1 MLEEKAM
8 LKKLVQPLTKSLK
21 AAPLAFVLGLG
32 LVLSFPVTAEETKTA
47 DASGDVVQSVGH
59 NQVNWTSKVV
69 VATGSGAAN
78 LKDGNV
84 AVARLNAERAAKLD
98 ALRNILETIKGI
110 QIDGKRNAGDM
121 MSNGKIQSKVQGIAH
136 GFQIVDTK
144 YYSDG
149 SVDVKVKMPLDD
161 KLAGAFL
168 QVPAN
173 KKKKLNTKGGS
184 NFTGLVVNAQKLDVT
199 PSMAPRIVDENG
211 SEVYGVTFVSEN
223 ALKQGGIV
231 TYVKDLGAAK
241 KDTRIGTKPLVV
253 RALSTAAGA
262 NTDIVIANADA
273 DKLRDKS
280 QNLSFLVDGKVLVVL
295 D

>member
-1 MLEEKAM
+1 MLN
-8 LKKLVQPLTKSLK
+8 KLVQSLTKTQK
-21 AAPLAFVLGLG
+21 TAPWALALGAG
-32 LVLSFPVTAEETKTA
+32 LVFSVPAGAETKTA
-47 DASGDVVQSVGH
+47 KEASTADVVQNVGH

-84 AVARLNAERAAKLD
+84 AVARLGAERAAKMD

-110 QIDGKRNAGDM
+110 QIDGKRNAGDL
-121 MSNGKIQSKVQGIAH
+121 MSNGTIQSKVTGIAQ
-136 GFQIVDTK
+136 GFQVVDTK

-161 KLAGAFL
+161 KLAGAFI
-168 QVPAN
+168 QVPDK
-173 KKKKLNTKGGS
+173 KKKKLPTKGAS
-184 NFTGLVVNAQKLDVT
+184 NFTGLVVNAQKLEVT

-211 SEVYGVTFVSEN
+211 AEVYGVTYVSEK
-223 ALKQGGIV
+223 ALQQGGIV
-231 TYVKDLGAAK
+231 TYVKDLGSAK
-241 KDTRIGTKPLVV
+241 KDTRIGNKPLVV
-253 RALSTAAGA
+253 RALSTSKGAA
-262 NTDIVIANADA
+262 TDLVIANADA

>member
-8 LKKLVQPLTKSLK
+8 LKKLVQPLTKSQK
-21 AAPLAFVLGLG
+21 ASPWAFALGLG

-110 QIDGKRNAGDM
+110 QIDGKRNAGDL

-136 GFQIVDTK
+136 GFQVVDTK

-168 QVPAN
+168 QVPAK

-211 SEVYGVTFVSEN
+211 GEVYGVTFVSEN

-273 DKLRDKS
+273 EKLRDKS

>member
-47 DASGDVVQSVGH
+47 DASGDVVQNVGH

-110 QIDGKRNAGDM
+110 QIDGKRNAGDL

-136 GFQIVDTK
+136 GFQVVDTK

-211 SEVYGVTFVSEN
+211 AEVYGVTFVSEN

>member
-1 MLEEKAM
+1 MLN
-8 LKKLVQPLTKSLK
+8 KLVQSLTKTQK
-21 AAPLAFVLGLG
+21 TAPWALALGAG
-32 LVLSFPVTAEETKTA
+32 LVFSVPAGAETKTA
-47 DASGDVVQSVGH
+47 KEASTADVVQNVGH

-84 AVARLNAERAAKLD
+84 AVARLGAERAAKMD

-110 QIDGKRNAGDM
+110 QIDGKRNAGDL
-121 MSNGKIQSKVQGIAH
+121 MSNGTIQSKVTGIAQ
-136 GFQIVDTK
+136 GFQVVDTK

-161 KLAGAFL
+161 KLAGAFI
-168 QVPAN
+168 QVPDK
-173 KKKKLNTKGGS
+173 KKKKLPTKGAS
-184 NFTGLVVNAQKLDVT
+184 NFTGLVVNAQKLEVT

-211 SEVYGVTFVSEN
+211 AEVYGVTYVSEK
-223 ALKQGGIV
+223 ALQQGGIV
-231 TYVKDLGAAK
+231 TYVKDLGSAK
-241 KDTRIGTKPLVV
+241 KDTRIGSKPLVV
-253 RALSTAAGA
+253 RALSTSKGAA
-262 NTDIVIANADA
+262 TDLVIANADA

>member
-1 MLEEKAM
+1 MA
-8 LKKLVQPLTKSLK
+8 
-21 AAPLAFVLGLG
+21 LGAG
-32 LVLSFPVTAEETKTA
+32 LVLAAPAGAETKTA
-47 DASGDVVQSVGH
+47 EATDDVVQSVGH

-84 AVARLNAERAAKLD
+84 AVARLGAERAAKMD

-110 QIDGKRNAGDM
+110 QIDGKRNAGDL
-121 MSNGKIQSKVQGIAH
+121 MSNGTIQSKVMGIAQ
-136 GFQIVDTK
+136 GFQVVDTK

-161 KLAGAFL
+161 KLAGAFI
-168 QVPAN
+168 QVPA
-173 KKKKLNTKGGS
+173 KKKKSLPVKGAS
-184 NFTGLVVNAQKLDVT
+184 NFTGLVVNAQKLEVT

-211 SEVYGVTFVSEN
+211 SEVYGVTYVSEK
-223 ALKQGGIV
+223 ALQQGGIV
-231 TYVKDLGAAK
+231 TYVKDLGSAK
-241 KDTRIGTKPLVV
+241 KDTRVGTKPLVV
-253 RALSTAAGA
+253 RALSTSKGAA
-262 NTDIVIANADA
+262 TDLVIANADA
-273 DKLRDKS
+273 DKLRDKA

>member
-1 MLEEKAM
+1 MLN
-8 LKKLVQPLTKSLK
+8 KLVQSLTKTQK
-21 AAPLAFVLGLG
+21 TAPWALALGAG
-32 LVLSFPVTAEETKTA
+32 LVFSVPAGAETKTA
-47 DASGDVVQSVGH
+47 KEANTADVVQNVGH

-84 AVARLNAERAAKLD
+84 AVARLGAERAAKMD

-110 QIDGKRNAGDM
+110 QIDGKRNAGDL
-121 MSNGKIQSKVQGIAH
+121 MSNGTIQSKVTGIAQ
-136 GFQIVDTK
+136 GFQVVDTK

-161 KLAGAFL
+161 KLAGAFI
-168 QVPAN
+168 QVPAK
-173 KKKKLNTKGGS
+173 KKKKLPTKGAS
-184 NFTGLVVNAQKLDVT
+184 NFTGLVVNAQKLEVT

-211 SEVYGVTFVSEN
+211 AEVYGVTYVSEK
-223 ALKQGGIV
+223 ALQQGGIV
-231 TYVKDLGAAK
+231 TYVKDLGSAK
-241 KDTRIGTKPLVV
+241 KDTRIGSKPLVV
-253 RALSTAAGA
+253 RALSTSKGAA
-262 NTDIVIANADA
+262 TDLVIANADA